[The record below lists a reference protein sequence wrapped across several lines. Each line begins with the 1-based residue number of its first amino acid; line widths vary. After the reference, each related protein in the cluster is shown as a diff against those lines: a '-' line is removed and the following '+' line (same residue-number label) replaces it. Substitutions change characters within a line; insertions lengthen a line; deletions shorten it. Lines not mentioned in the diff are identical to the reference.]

1 MVDPQ
6 TGELYCIGSPK
17 RHKNSGPHV
26 QFPSLHG
33 PASGRSSARAVVPR
47 LFGTRDWFPGR
58 QFFCGPAGEGES
70 FGMIQVQM
78 ITFTVH
84 FISSLMLLLI

>member
-1 MVDPQ
+1 M
-6 TGELYCIGSPK
+6 LI
-17 RHKNSGPHV
+17 
-26 QFPSLHG
+26 SLAQIKMKDTLQNLG
-33 PASGRSSARAVVPR
+33 NPAIPNP
-47 LFGTRDWFPGR
+47 FGTRDWFPGR